1 MIDRGNREL
10 SVGPVEYIVLEFPD
24 HEFHA
29 EIAPA
34 IASLVESGT
43 VRIIDIVFVRKEA
56 DGKVGTFEFDEL
68 EELAPFARLPG
79 EAGGLIGQEDIDYAT
94 ATLAPNAAAV
104 IMLWEDTWARQLDEA
119 VRRAHGT
126 IVEGARV
133 PPALAE
139 AALESLTSPS
149 TSDERKG

>member
-1 MIDRGNREL
+1 MNT
-10 SVGPVEYIVLEFPD
+10 GPLEYIILHFPD

-34 IASLVESGT
+34 IAGLVDSGT
-43 VRIIDIVFVRKEA
+43 VRIIDIAFIRKEP
-56 DGKVGTFEFDEL
+56 DGSLGTFEFDEL

-79 EAGGLIGQEDIDYAT
+79 EAGGLIAQEDIDYVS
-94 ATLAPNAAAV
+94 ATLEPNAAAV
-104 IMLWEDTWARQLDEA
+104 IMLWEDAWALQLDEA

-139 AALESLTSPS
+139 AALESLTS
-149 TSDERKG
+149 R